1 MLIEASRCEPLE
13 RASGPR
19 VQFHLSFSQ
28 QARVGNLARHRVL
41 ERVFR
46 FREKRFLVQELCGL
60 QIPHAADEVGMRDFG
75 HGLKERLPDVVADD
89 RSALKYFL

>member
-1 MLIEASRCEPLE
+1 MQL
-13 RASGPR
+13 
-19 VQFHLSFSQ
+19 QLSFSQ

-60 QIPHAADEVGMRDFG
+60 QIPHAADEVGMGDLG
-75 HGLKERLPDVVADD
+75 HRLKERLPDAIADD